1 MFTGVPL
8 CKLKLLAASR
18 SYYPPWCLANKR
30 AEPALGLVI
39 FMLVNL
45 AGYNFVWVHMVCV
58 SSETALGLVIF
69 ILTNLAGY
77 NITLLRVACVAR
89 NSTWISD
96 IHANK
101 PAAGYNT
108 TVIHVSAYDV
118 LPERHMIHDDRAP
131 PPLV

>member
-1 MFTGVPL
+1 M
-8 CKLKLLAASR
+8 
-18 SYYPPWCLANKR
+18 
-30 AEPALGLVI
+30 I

-45 AGYNFVWVHMVCV
+45 AGYNFVWVHMACV
-58 SSETALGLVIF
+58 SSETALGSVIF

-108 TVIHVSAYDV
+108 TAIHVSAYDV
-118 LPERHMIHDDRAP
+118 LPERHMIHDDREVRHSNAQPCP
-131 PPLV
+131 PPKYSMNENQTTLVP

>member
-1 MFTGVPL
+1 M
-8 CKLKLLAASR
+8 
-18 SYYPPWCLANKR
+18 
-30 AEPALGLVI
+30 I

-45 AGYNFVWVHMVCV
+45 AGYNFVWVHMACV
-58 SSETALGLVIF
+58 SSETALGSVIF

-96 IHANK
+96 IHADK

-108 TVIHVSAYDV
+108 TAIHVSAYDV
-118 LPERHMIHDDRAP
+118 LPERHMIHDDREARNSDAQP
-131 PPLV
+131 PPPPKYSMNENQTTLVP